1 MSVWHSFRFKK
12 KKIVMSLLWGL
23 GMSHRAGTEAVSVLA
38 FFSIHTTLASNRRL
52 DPITAVM
59 RVRHILQ
66 NLYGHSWHPVYTDD
80 DG

>member
-1 MSVWHSFRFKK
+1 MSVWHSFRFK

-23 GMSHRAGTEAVSVLA
+23 GMSHRVGTEAVSVLA